1 MQVLVTI
8 FVLIIAVQEWVEMK
22 KFLQPSVKRWVVV
35 WVVLTVY
42 VKILVGADIRRPPS
56 TFS

>member
-22 KFLQPSVKRWVVV
+22 KFLQPSVKRWVVA
-35 WVVLTVY
+35 WVSLTVY
-42 VKILVGADIRRPPS
+42 VKILVGADIHRPPS
-56 TFS
+56 AFS